1 MSDKKGGLSF
11 RKKLKAQSEAEK
23 FLELIKKEPDNERAY
38 IRLAELYARL
48 GENAKALELY
58 EQTSLLFEKKGF
70 MTKAR
75 AILRQALAIDPEHG
89 RINVLLA
96 DIDRSDGLDRDAAIR
111 YQTAANYY
119 IKMGNKQAAITILQ
133 KIIEIFPNNVPTIL
147 KLGHLLVNMKMNQEA
162 IALLAPLTKK
172 LQNTERKTD
181 YITVLKLLYS
191 ATDGTEPAI
200 ALRLVDSYTT
210 GKEFSKALSILQKII
225 MKDENNVEYLKRLV
239 TLFQYSEEASKLI
252 AAYKQL
258 ASALTQHGRN
268 SEKDAVY
275 KKILELNPE
284 DRESLEALNER
295 DKLRKIVNN
304 KIEDANDDEDDIV
317 IEIDMGED
325 EASSPSVEEMILPAD
340 EDMCQ
345 TEMDEATAFRKYAL
359 FDKAEDAI
367 LSCPH
372 WKNSPRTLDQL
383 IEISFEKNDFNKAF
397 SYMST
402 MMDLFLD
409 RQAIDKAEELL
420 EDMQSL
426 RGDDEAVIHYTRLI
440 GALKTE
446 NSDEH
451 EPAEAAPPSP
461 PVEEKKQP
469 ASELLH
475 VEDILGDLTEDSTL
489 LSEDVVSDNKNKE
502 RLDEVLSGIFDD
514 VKEPPQN
521 SLDELEFYIS
531 IDDFESALILLQ
543 DLLASYPNSAFLSDI
558 KQSLPGA
565 GGEDISDTL
574 HDVRDSL
581 KEMGDGTAESDYDL
595 GMMYRSMN
603 VLPDALQQFATAQLK
618 EPKNIKYCMAI
629 VDTLID
635 LDQKKK
641 AIEELKSALEF
652 ASDEQKDEITARLEV
667 FEN

>member
-11 RKKLKAQSEAEK
+11 RKKLKAQSETEK
-23 FLELIKKEPDNERAY
+23 FLELIKKEPDNERSY

-48 GENAKALELY
+48 GENAKALDLY

-70 MTKAR
+70 LTKAR

-133 KIIEIFPNNVPTIL
+133 KITEIFPNNVPTVL
-147 KLGHLLVNMKMNQEA
+147 KLGYLLVNLQMNQEA
-162 IALLAPLTKK
+162 ISLLAPLTKK
-172 LQNTERKTD
+172 LENTERKTD

-191 ATDGTEPAI
+191 ATDGSEPAI
-200 ALRLVDSYTT
+200 ALRLIDSYIS
-210 GKEFSKALSILQKII
+210 GKDFSKALAILQKII
-225 MKDENNVEYLKRLV
+225 MKDENNIEYLERLV
-239 TLFQYSEEASKLI
+239 TLFQYSEERQKLV

-258 ASALTQHGRN
+258 ASALKQHGRN
-268 SEKDAVY
+268 SEKEAVY
-275 KKILELNPE
+275 KKILELSPE

-295 DKLRKIVNN
+295 DKLRKIVNS
-304 KIEDANDDEDDIV
+304 KIEDAGDDEDDIV
-317 IEIDMGED
+317 IEIDMSED
-325 EASSPSVEEMILPAD
+325 EPPPALAEDMTLPPDEE
-340 EDMCQ
+340 MCQ

-359 FDKAEDAI
+359 FDKAEEAI

-372 WKNSPRTLDQL
+372 WKKSPNTLDKL
-383 IEISFEKNDFNKAF
+383 IEISFEKNDVDKAF

-402 MMDLFLD
+402 LMDLFLD
-409 RQAIDKAEELL
+409 RQAMDKAEELL
-420 EDMQSL
+420 EDMQSM

-440 GALKTE
+440 GALKNEDSDAEPTTLDEPEKE
-446 NSDEH
+446 NS
-451 EPAEAAPPSP
+451 
-461 PVEEKKQP
+461 QP
-469 ASELLH
+469 APKLLH
-475 VEDILGDLTEDSTL
+475 AEDILGDLAEESSI
-489 LSEDVVSDNKNKE
+489 LSDEIVTDDENKK
-502 RLDEVLSGIFDD
+502 RLDEVLTGIFDD

-558 KQSLPGA
+558 KATLPGA

-574 HDVRDSL
+574 QDVRGSL

-629 VDTLID
+629 VDTLIE
-635 LDQKKK
+635 LDQKQK
-641 AIEELKSALEF
+641 ALDELKSALDF
-652 ASDEQKDEITARLEV
+652 ASDEQKKEITARLEV
-667 FEN
+667 LEN